1 MPNLGKSY
9 CNLIIDF
16 DKISPNIRVFR
27 EYSNRG
33 GESMETAL
41 VTKEQK
47 GTRESRILQLVTFTL
62 GGEEYAVDILKVQ
75 EINRMKEITRVPNA
89 PYYVEGVINLRGKV
103 IPVVSLRKMF
113 GLAEEDDRSKQK
125 IMIMDIQ
132 GTTIGLIV
140 DTVSEVLR
148 ISSNIVEPPPSM
160 TYSVSSEFIS
170 GIAKLEDR
178 LIILLDMDR
187 LIGKEETASMV
198 EATEKMA
205 IEG

>member
-1 MPNLGKSY
+1 M
-9 CNLIIDF
+9 D
-16 DKISPNIRVFR
+16 
-27 EYSNRG
+27 
-33 GESMETAL
+33 TAL
-41 VTKEQK
+41 VAKQ
-47 GTRESRILQLVTFTL
+47 TRQTEGGDLLQLVTFTL
-62 GGEEYAVDILKVQ
+62 AQEEYAVDILKVQ

-113 GLAEEDDRSKQK
+113 GLPEEEDRSKQK

-132 GTTIGLIV
+132 GVTIGVVV

-148 ISSNIVEPPPSM
+148 ISKDIVEPPPSM
-160 TYSVSSEFIS
+160 TYSVSTEFIS
-170 GIAKLEDR
+170 GIAKLQDR

-187 LIGKEETASMV
+187 LIGKEESQSMISV
-198 EATEKMA
+198 AEKTA

>member
-1 MPNLGKSY
+1 MQ
-9 CNLIIDF
+9 
-16 DKISPNIRVFR
+16 
-27 EYSNRG
+27 
-33 GESMETAL
+33 TAL
-41 VTKEQK
+41 VAKE
-47 GTRESRILQLVTFTL
+47 TRLSDSSQILQLVTFTL

-103 IPVVSLRKMF
+103 IPVVSLRKFF
-113 GLAEEDDRSKQK
+113 GLPEEEDRLKQK

-132 GTTIGLIV
+132 GVTMGLIV

-148 ISSNIVEPPPSM
+148 ISSSIVEPPPAM
-160 TYSVSSEFIS
+160 TSSVSSEFIS

-187 LIGKEETASMV
+187 LIGKEETASMIGM
-198 EATEKMA
+198 AEKAA

>member
-1 MPNLGKSY
+1 
-9 CNLIIDF
+9 
-16 DKISPNIRVFR
+16 
-27 EYSNRG
+27 
-33 GESMETAL
+33 METAL
-41 VTKEQK
+41 VTKDVKQTEAAQ
-47 GTRESRILQLVTFTL
+47 ILQLVTFTL
-62 GGEEYAVDILKVQ
+62 AGEEYAVDILKVQ

-113 GLAEEDDRSKQK
+113 GLPEEEDRSQQK

-132 GTTIGLIV
+132 GVTMGLIV

-148 ISSNIVEPPPSM
+148 ISTSIVEPPPAM

-187 LIGKEETASMV
+187 FIGKEETDRMVGMAEKAS
-198 EATEKMA
+198 
-205 IEG
+205 IEN

>member
-1 MPNLGKSY
+1 
-9 CNLIIDF
+9 
-16 DKISPNIRVFR
+16 
-27 EYSNRG
+27 
-33 GESMETAL
+33 METAL
-41 VTKEQK
+41 VSKEQK
-47 GTRESRILQLVTFTL
+47 ASESSQILQLVTFTL

-103 IPVVSLRKMF
+103 IPVVSLRKFF
-113 GLAEEDDRSKQK
+113 GLPEEEDRSRQK

-140 DTVSEVLR
+140 DAVSEVLR
-148 ISSNIVEPPPSM
+148 ISTNIVEPPPSM

-187 LIGKEETASMV
+187 LIGKEESANIV

>member
-1 MPNLGKSY
+1 
-9 CNLIIDF
+9 
-16 DKISPNIRVFR
+16 
-27 EYSNRG
+27 
-33 GESMETAL
+33 METAL
-41 VTKEQK
+41 VAKDLKQTETTQ
-47 GTRESRILQLVTFTL
+47 ILQLVTFTL

-103 IPVVSLRKMF
+103 IPVVSLRKFF
-113 GLAEEDDRSKQK
+113 GLPEEEDRTRQK

-132 GTTIGLIV
+132 GVTMGLIV
-140 DTVSEVLR
+140 DAVSEVLR
-148 ISSNIVEPPPSM
+148 ISTNIVEPPPAM

-187 LIGKEETASMV
+187 LIVKEETQNMV
-198 EATEKMA
+198 GMAEKAA
-205 IEG
+205 IDR